1 MKLETIADG
10 CDRRSGLRLTQH
22 ASVRLHGRR
31 FNRDCVEMALGFGRE
46 IHVKG
51 ITFFVV
57 GRKEVL
63 AAREAGFD
71 LSKAEGMH
79 VLCSREGAIVTMYRN
94 HDLKNTR
101 PGRGARRRRKRNPR
115 SHSGIQE

>member
-1 MKLETIADG
+1 MKSETLVDNCG
-10 CDRRSGLRLTQH
+10 RHPGLRLTQH
-22 ASVRLHGRR
+22 ASVRLHSRR
-31 FNRDCVEMALGFGRE
+31 FSRDRVEMALGFGRE

-71 LSKAEGMH
+71 ISKAEGMH

-94 HDLKNTR
+94 HDLKDTR
-101 PGRGARRRRKRNPR
+101 PRRSARRRRKRN
-115 SHSGIQE
+115 HQ